1 MRNKHLVIMTLIL
14 GLLTY
19 AGCASTSSSELTT
32 NWGTSIARAKSNQIL
47 NHEASKNLD
56 PVVGVDG
63 KSAENILKRYEKSFE
78 KVAPEYSLDTGTEG
92 IVVK

>member
-1 MRNKHLVIMTLIL
+1 MRNKYLVIMTLIL
-14 GLLTY
+14 GLFTY

-32 NWGTSIARAKSNQIL
+32 NWGTSVAKAKSNQIL

-63 KSAENILKRYEKSFE
+63 KSAEKILQRYEKSFE
-78 KVAPEYSLDTGTEG
+78 KVAPEYSLDTGAEG
-92 IVVK
+92 VVVK